1 MPESRIALDV
11 MGGDHAPGA
20 LLEGALLATTREE
33 RPLTPERILLVGD
46 EVAIE
51 AWFADNGGNPGFPV
65 QHASQVIEMDD
76 SPAKALRAKRD
87 SSIGG
92 CVKAIRG
99 GLAGALVCMGNT
111 GACVGAST
119 LGLGTLEGVRRPG
132 IAITL
137 RMTGHPVTMMD
148 MGANIAS
155 KPEHLL
161 QYGVMGNILM
171 RDMFG
176 FEETRIGL
184 LNIGEE
190 ASKGTDLC
198 KESHALLSKSSLNFI
213 GNVEGP
219 DIFNGAADVVVT
231 DGYTGNITLK
241 MMEGLSGYL
250 MKLVVKEV
258 QAHGADWTGD
268 VISALQRNTDYAEYG
283 GALLLGVN
291 GTVVIGHGRSDG
303 LAVAN
308 AIDMAARALKAKV
321 NQHIVEGCA
330 AFASDQEASSEA

>member
-1 MPESRIALDV
+1 MPQSRIALDV
-11 MGGDHAPGA
+11 MGGDNAPSA
-20 LLEGALLATTREE
+20 LLEGALLATKRELD
-33 RPLTPERILLVGD
+33 PIAPEGILLVGD
-46 EVAIE
+46 EAAIE
-51 AWFADNGGNPGFPV
+51 AWFADHGGNPGFPI
-65 QHASQVIEMDD
+65 QHASEVIEMHE

-92 CVKAIRG
+92 CVKAIRKG
-99 GLAGALVCMGNT
+99 EAGALVCMGNT

-137 RMTGHPVTMMD
+137 RMTGHPVTMLD
-148 MGANIAS
+148 MGANVAS

-161 QYGVMGNILM
+161 QYGVMGTIFM
-171 RDMFG
+171 RDMLG
-176 FEETRIGL
+176 IDEARVGL

-190 ASKGTDLC
+190 PSKGTDLC
-198 KESHALLSKSSLNFI
+198 RETHELLTNSRLNFV

-219 DIFNGAADVVVT
+219 DIFQGAADVVVT

-241 MMEGLSGYL
+241 LMEGLSGYL

-303 LAVAN
+303 TAVSN
-308 AIDMAARALKAKV
+308 AIALASRALAANV
-321 NQHIVEGCA
+321 NSHIVEGCA
-330 AFASDQEASSEA
+330 SFALDQEVEG